1 MRNVL
6 NVHLGHS
13 ITEKTPR
20 KSDKTD
26 FLGEKSVQ
34 KAFKG
39 FYKIFYFFLNYF
51 SHLGHFIYKYLSRRW
66 IPY

>member
-1 MRNVL
+1 VL

-13 ITEKTPR
+13 LTEKTPR

-26 FLGEKSVQ
+26 FLDEKSVQ

-39 FYKIFYFFLNYF
+39 FL
-51 SHLGHFIYKYLSRRW
+51 
-66 IPY
+66 